1 MLSTSFVENG
11 VTLSSVLGK
20 LRVHEMNEIV
30 SNWNGED
37 TGHGDAI
44 GNFLSA
50 IALVYGDNGSGGH
63 LFLSILN
70 I

>member
-20 LRVHEMNEIV
+20 LGVHEMNEIV
-30 SNWNGED
+30 SDWDSED

-44 GNFLSA
+44 GNFLGGV
-50 IALVYGDNGSGGH
+50 ALVD
-63 LFLSILN
+63 
-70 I
+70 